1 MLLGG
6 LSSLQWPPVPEV
18 GRAKN
23 AWAHDQKKYPQC
35 SNEIYCNSMVREVQ
49 KERERSIPIYLMMIY
64 WSILGENIN
73 ALVYGKYCGWI
84 HRILYN
90 PVFLG
95 FNRQT
100 LQNGPSDS
108 DPNQN
113 RHVHI
118 AGVKILK
125 VLQVTLTHHP
135 TIVYC
140 LSSASHISRSLQ
152 KCLRDTWAP
161 VQECLYFASF
171 ACRIPS

>member
-1 MLLGG
+1 MIKKHILSVPIKYTANLWLGRSQKREKGASLSIWWFDDDLLVYLGG
-6 LSSLQWPPVPEV
+6 KYQCIGLWEV
-18 GRAKN
+18 LWLN
-23 AWAHDQKKYPQC
+23 P
-35 SNEIYCNSMVREVQ
+35 SFFVQ
-49 KERERSIPIYLMMIY
+49 PS
-64 WSILGENIN
+64 
-73 ALVYGKYCGWI
+73 
-84 HRILYN
+84 
-90 PVFLG
+90 FLG

-100 LQNGPSDS
+100 LQNGPSNS

-113 RHVHI
+113 KIRHVHIAVHI
-118 AGVKILK
+118 AGVKYLK